1 MANNTKQEDYGVYD
15 FSTAGFDSFLDR
27 SIDSN
32 GGYTLDSQPIARSR
46 EMNFDQGKVSGS
58 MGDSLR
64 IGRIALDGRNGRIS
78 IFDENNTDENT
89 RIGDLGD

>member
-1 MANNTKQEDYGVYD
+1 MANTKQDDYGVYD
-15 FSTAGFDSFLDR
+15 YSTAGFDSFLDR

-32 GGYTLDSQPIARSR
+32 GGYTLDSQPTARSR

-58 MGDSLR
+58 LGDSLR
-64 IGRIALDGRNGRIS
+64 IGKIQLDGINGRIS
-78 IFDENNTDENT
+78 IYDGNGDENT